1 MPQKIAH
8 CHKKI
13 RDVAKAAAAEHYEM
27 LMSSSNVV
35 YNMWK
40 KQHPGLTAK
49 QLQQAFVIRHW
60 SKCIEMARA
69 TLGRLL
75 TTSIDDTLK
84 LEIVDI
90 LAKDQTLVKGRK
102 NPAVLAG
109 ELKQQH

>member
-1 MPQKIAH
+1 MSRKIAH

-13 RDVAKAAAAEHYEM
+13 REVAKAAAAEHYEM

-35 YNMWK
+35 YKLWK
-40 KQHPGLTAK
+40 KQHPGLNAA
-49 QLQQAFVIRHW
+49 QLQQAFVNAHW

-75 TTSIDDTLK
+75 TTSIDETLK

-90 LAKDQTLVKGRK
+90 LAKDQTLIRGRK

-109 ELKQQH
+109 ELKQPL